1 MVRLL
6 VLFLLQ
12 AFCSVQ
18 LSAQVN
24 ITGKVLNDVSGDP
37 LAGASVY
44 INNSTIGS
52 TTSAD
57 GSFML
62 SNVMPGTFDIIVTFV
77 SFEVIVHRVSVSD
90 KPLKFTFRMNEKA
103 TEMRNILIMS
113 DELRRQ
119 RVAKF
124 RELFLGITL
133 AAERSKILNEDDIL
147 FEGGEKKGEIIAFS
161 EQPLIV
167 VNRELG
173 YRVYFELKEFYLDEG
188 QGLSYFLGYTR
199 FEDLENSNTRKWEKK
214 RMQYYLG
221 STMHFY
227 HSLADGN
234 VEENDFR
241 VYLVKEMEGTDMK
254 AKVPVSGDSI
264 LSVDTVSQLK
274 YINVQG
280 RMIINY
286 LKDPYHKSHLKTKS
300 MFLTSSA
307 RGIESSVQILEY
319 PCYLDKSGL
328 LENPMSVRYSGFW
341 GYEKLANMLPVDFN
355 PPGRK
360 PGVSLSQTKP

>member
-18 LSAQVN
+18 GFTQIN
-24 ITGKVLNDVSGDP
+24 ITGKVVNDVSGEP
-37 LAGASVY
+37 LVGASVY

-52 TTSAD
+52 TTGLD
-57 GSFML
+57 GSYTL
-62 SNVMPGTFDIIVTFV
+62 VNVMPGTYDIIVTFV
-77 SFEVIVHRVSVSD
+77 SFEAIIHRISVND

-103 TEMRNILIMS
+103 TQMRNILVMS

-119 RVAKF
+119 RIAKF

-173 YRVYFELKEFYLDEG
+173 YRIYFELKEFYLDEG

-199 FEDLENSNTRKWEKK
+199 FEDLESSNADKWARK

-234 VEENDFR
+234 TEENDFR
-241 VYLVKEMEGTDMK
+241 IFLVKEVAGSRMK
-254 AKVPVSGDSI
+254 TKSPVSGDSI
-264 LSVDTVSQLK
+264 IVYDTVSRK
-274 YINVQG
+274 NYIDVKG
-280 RMIINY
+280 SLIVNY
-286 LKDPYHKSHLKTKS
+286 LKDPFHKSHLKTKV
-300 MFLTSSA
+300 MFPRATA
-307 RGIESSVQILEY
+307 RGVESTVSILEQ
-319 PCYLDKSGL
+319 PCYLDRSGL

-360 PGVSLSQTKP
+360 PGVSLSQIKP